1 MRILNLKFK
10 NINSLIGEHSI
21 DFTSPEYTDSGLF
34 LISGDTGSGKTTI
47 LDAISVALYGKTP
60 RFNKLS
66 STYNPLMSKGTGE
79 MYSEVVFSEKGK
91 VYTSRWSQHRAKG
104 KADGAL
110 QGIECFVYDGN
121 NIALNRKKDEW
132 EDTIISITGLTFD
145 KFTKAV
151 MLTQGKFSEFLAL
164 DGKAKAAMLGE
175 ITGTEVYSEIS
186 KRIYERAK
194 TEESNLSLLK
204 ARLSE
209 IHLLTDDEIEEKK
222 KRLVEL
228 EKEVT
233 TLNNEISLIVDGI
246 QYKEKKNTLLTKE
259 DILSKKN
266 KEKEPLEESA
276 NKALSEYESCL
287 KDKEEKE
294 KLLFNVDGIDKD
306 IETLKRRVKEIE
318 NTISSIS
325 AYILRLEQDK
335 ERERINA
342 DKAKEDLK
350 EADEYLRVNKGD
362 EDLDSLIAKAKE
374 VAGQVSQLKVK
385 KSNAERAFGESKDEI
400 KKKDKLRDKAKID
413 YEKINLTLTDEEE
426 NLNVLLGERETILD
440 GKIPESIDSS
450 IDEINKEILKDAVFK
465 SLDERR
471 NNLKEEEPCPLC
483 GAIEHPY
490 ADKEFIKEHNAE
502 NSRLAEEMERLKRLK
517 SALSLVDKKITAKKE
532 EINNLKNNSLLLSG
546 ELNLKDNELKVA
558 CNNSQ
563 KAEKDVESADSELKE
578 REEYLSSLL
587 NGLSLKEMEEKV
599 RKYKDT
605 KEAKQRNEVT
615 VSNHEV
621 FKKSVEA
628 SITQKTEEKDVNEKS
643 LSDLISQIEAKKEE
657 RNDLFMGDTKTE
669 RERLQNTLLL
679 KKNEKEKE
687 ENKLSEIVK
696 EINILNGEKSAIEKD
711 LKSLEEKENPYLFL
725 DNLSEKKAEKEE
737 KRSILDQEKGALS
750 QELETNKENKKNH
763 WTLEKEIETQTKVAD
778 KWNDL
783 NTLIGSASGNK
794 FMEIAQAYTFK
805 ELIKAA
811 NKRLKVLS
819 DRYVLT
825 YDYENKLDFSVI
837 DTENDNNIRTAKGLS
852 GGESFIISLALALGL
867 SSFLSKNT
875 KIESFFLDEGFGT
888 LDEKNLNKAI
898 SALVSLK
905 EEGKTIG
912 IISHVSALKESIPV
926 QIKVEK
932 NGVLKGPGIS

>member
-79 MYSEVVFSEKGK
+79 MSSEVVFSEKGK

-110 QGIECFVYDGN
+110 QSIECFVYDEN
-121 NIALNRKKDEW
+121 NKALNRKKDEW
-132 EDTIISITGLTFD
+132 EDTIVSITGLTFD

-276 NKALSEYESCL
+276 NKVFSDYESYL
-287 KDKEEKE
+287 KEKEERE

-318 NTISSIS
+318 KTISSIS

-362 EDLDSLIAKAKE
+362 EDLDSLIASAKE
-374 VAGQVSQLKVK
+374 VEGQVSQLKEK
-385 KSNAERAFGESKDEI
+385 ANNAIRASKNAKEEI
-400 KKKDKLRDKAKID
+400 KKKETLRDKAKED
-413 YEKINLTLTDEEE
+413 YERISQTLKNEEDKE
-426 NLNVLLGERETILD
+426 KVLLGKQFL
-440 GKIPESIDSS
+440 
-450 IDEINKEILKDAVFK
+450 
-465 SLDERR
+465 
-471 NNLKEEEPCPLC
+471 
-483 GAIEHPY
+483 
-490 ADKEFIKEHNAE
+490 
-502 NSRLAEEMERLKRLK
+502 MERF
-517 SALSLVDKKITAKKE
+517 
-532 EINNLKNNSLLLSG
+532 
-546 ELNLKDNELKVA
+546 LN
-558 CNNSQ
+558 
-563 KAEKDVESADSELKE
+563 
-578 REEYLSSLL
+578 
-587 NGLSLKEMEEKV
+587 
-599 RKYKDT
+599 
-605 KEAKQRNEVT
+605 
-615 VSNHEV
+615 
-621 FKKSVEA
+621 
-628 SITQKTEEKDVNEKS
+628 
-643 LSDLISQIEAKKEE
+643 
-657 RNDLFMGDTKTE
+657 
-669 RERLQNTLLL
+669 
-679 KKNEKEKE
+679 
-687 ENKLSEIVK
+687 
-696 EINILNGEKSAIEKD
+696 
-711 LKSLEEKENPYLFL
+711 P
-725 DNLSEKKAEKEE
+725 
-737 KRSILDQEKGALS
+737 
-750 QELETNKENKKNH
+750 
-763 WTLEKEIETQTKVAD
+763 
-778 KWNDL
+778 
-783 NTLIGSASGNK
+783 
-794 FMEIAQAYTFK
+794 
-805 ELIKAA
+805 
-811 NKRLKVLS
+811 
-819 DRYVLT
+819 
-825 YDYENKLDFSVI
+825 
-837 DTENDNNIRTAKGLS
+837 
-852 GGESFIISLALALGL
+852 
-867 SSFLSKNT
+867 
-875 KIESFFLDEGFGT
+875 
-888 LDEKNLNKAI
+888 
-898 SALVSLK
+898 
-905 EEGKTIG
+905 
-912 IISHVSALKESIPV
+912 
-926 QIKVEK
+926 
-932 NGVLKGPGIS
+932 

>member
-1 MRILNLKFK
+1 
-10 NINSLIGEHSI
+10 
-21 DFTSPEYTDSGLF
+21 
-34 LISGDTGSGKTTI
+34 
-47 LDAISVALYGKTP
+47 
-60 RFNKLS
+60 
-66 STYNPLMSKGTGE
+66 
-79 MYSEVVFSEKGK
+79 
-91 VYTSRWSQHRAKG
+91 
-104 KADGAL
+104 
-110 QGIECFVYDGN
+110 
-121 NIALNRKKDEW
+121 
-132 EDTIISITGLTFD
+132 
-145 KFTKAV
+145 
-151 MLTQGKFSEFLAL
+151 
-164 DGKAKAAMLGE
+164 
-175 ITGTEVYSEIS
+175 
-186 KRIYERAK
+186 
-194 TEESNLSLLK
+194 
-204 ARLSE
+204 
-209 IHLLTDDEIEEKK
+209 
-222 KRLVEL
+222 
-228 EKEVT
+228 
-233 TLNNEISLIVDGI
+233 NEISLIVDGI
-246 QYKEKKNTLLTKE
+246 QYKEKKNTLLIKE

-318 NTISSIS
+318 KTISSIS
-325 AYILRLEQDK
+325 AYILSLEQDK

-342 DKAKEDLK
+342 DKAKENLK
-350 EADEYLRVNKGD
+350 EADEYLRVNKDD

-426 NLNVLLGERETILD
+426 NLNVLFGERETILD

-450 IDEINKEILKDAVFK
+450 IDEINKEILKDVVFK

-471 NNLKEEEPCPLC
+471 NNLKEGEPCPLC

-615 VSNHEV
+615 VSNYEV

-657 RNDLFMGDTKTE
+657 RNDLFKGDTKTE

-912 IISHVSALKESIPV
+912 IISHVSALK
-926 QIKVEK
+926 
-932 NGVLKGPGIS
+932 